1 MRIGLCADKKDD
13 LQKYVDII
21 NEQRLVTRKDTIK
34 IFTPHQL
41 LFDVEE
47 GYFDIEIL
55 ITDITFDGL
64 SFSGIDI
71 SKIINEKYPLCQ
83 IIYSSVYVEYVDYT
97 YESNYVYFIQKKN
110 LGKLLGKALTKA
122 RSMYE
127 QEAREKTFEFYSGRV
142 KRYIHLKDIYYLEKN
157 DRVVDVVTLD
167 KIYKTTLSIKQACEK
182 LKNSNIV
189 RANGSIAVNVS
200 HIKNYSGSYLIVEDL
215 GKRIEVSPKYS
226 EELSD
231 TYISYIEK

>member
-1 MRIGLCADKKDD
+1 MKKH
-13 LQKYVDII
+13 I
-21 NEQRLVTRKDTIK
+21 
-34 IFTPHQL
+34 L
-41 LFDVEE
+41 L
-47 GYFDIEIL
+47 L
-55 ITDITFDGL
+55 
-64 SFSGIDI
+64 
-71 SKIINEKYPLCQ
+71 
-83 IIYSSVYVEYVDYT
+83 
-97 YESNYVYFIQKKN
+97 YVYFIQKKN
-110 LGKLLGKALTKA
+110 LGKLLGKALSKA
-122 RSMYE
+122 RSKYE

>member
-97 YESNYVYFIQKKN
+97 YESNYVYFIQKK
-110 LGKLLGKALTKA
+110 K
-122 RSMYE
+122 
-127 QEAREKTFEFYSGRV
+127 
-142 KRYIHLKDIYYLEKN
+142 YIHLKDIYYLEKN